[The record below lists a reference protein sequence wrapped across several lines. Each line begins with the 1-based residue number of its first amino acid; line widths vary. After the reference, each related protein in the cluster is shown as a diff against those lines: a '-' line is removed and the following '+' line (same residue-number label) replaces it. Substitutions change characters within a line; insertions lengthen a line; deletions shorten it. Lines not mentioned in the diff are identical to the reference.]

1 MKRLMVLAAVIV
13 FVFSATVFAID
24 GTPRAPAKTDP
35 SKTVTVKPPKE
46 TKVSI
51 TGVVKNI
58 SGTALSVERTVR
70 GETEIMEFVLDKP
83 VEKINVGDKVKVNY
97 LKKEGK
103 NIATRVTP
111 VVARKI
117 GKKASPLKETKS
129 SPVETPSSPK

>member
-1 MKRLMVLAAVIV
+1 MKRLMLLAAVIV
-13 FVFSATVFAID
+13 FVFSASVFAID
-24 GTPRAPAKTDP
+24 GTTRTPAKTDP

-58 SGTALSVERTVR
+58 SSTALSVERTVR

-83 VEKINVGDKVKVNY
+83 VEKINIGDKVKVNY

-111 VVARKI
+111 VVVRKI
-117 GKKASPLKETKS
+117 GRKVSPLKETKP
-129 SPVETPSSPK
+129 SPAETPSSPK